1 MFYTLIELSV
11 FKCLIPIYIFLSIW
25 MQILQLCLSKLLP
38 PKKKK
43 KRTITSCKIYSFLS
57 RNFYVFFFL
66 NSLKNFKKILSK
78 FYTVITNPHPS
89 TLMYIILFWSNLNFF
104 YLSQFLSQSI
114 NSNVTLDFNFLQYQI
129 ALIWTC

>member
-1 MFYTLIELSV
+1 MFDSYL
-11 FKCLIPIYIFLSIW
+11 YIFIYLNANTSI
-25 MQILQLCLSKLLP
+25 MFIKITSS
-38 PKKKK
+38 KKKK
-43 KRTITSCKIYSFLS
+43 KKEQSPHVKSTHSYPEIFM
-57 RNFYVFFFL
+57 FFFFL
-66 NSLKNFKKILSK
+66 NSLKHFKKILSK

-129 ALIWTC
+129 ALI